1 MRRITRYVVSQFLKV
16 FVAALAIMTCFIV
29 LAVMGQEAI
38 RHGLSPVNVM
48 RLLPYAM
55 PIALL
60 YAVPGTSLFAACSVY
75 GRMSANNEV
84 LAIKSLGVSPMSLIW
99 PNLALAFV
107 LSVGVV
113 WLNDVAVS
121 WGRLGTQ
128 RVILD
133 SVEQIAYGMLRTH
146 HSYASKRFS
155 INVKGVDGER
165 LIRPSVTLHLSDQQ
179 PPAVIAAEEAV
190 LQCDP
195 ENNRLR
201 IFLTNGDVTYGKN
214 RQFVFPDTQV
224 IHVPL
229 WAASRKGDEGD
240 RPSDTALR
248 QIPQKRKE
256 LQEVIRHIERSLATE
271 AAYQML
277 TGDFDGLKDP
287 EWDVRYANLEQA
299 QSQLHRLNTEPWR
312 RWANGFSCLV
322 FVMVGAPLA
331 IQLRNSDVWTS
342 FAACFLPTLVV
353 YYPLLA
359 YGVKFAKS
367 GEWPP
372 FSVWLGNVVFLAV
385 GWWLMR
391 IMMRR

>member
-1 MRRITRYVVSQFLKV
+1 MRRITRYVLAEFLKV
-16 FVAALAIMTCFIV
+16 FVSALGIMTCFIL

-38 RHGLSPVNVM
+38 RHGLSLLNVI
-48 RLLPYAM
+48 RLLPYAF

-84 LAIKSLGVSPMSLIW
+84 LAIKSLGLSPMVLIW

-107 LSVGVV
+107 LSVVVV

-128 RVILD
+128 RVIFD

-155 INVKGVDGER
+155 INVKGVDGQR
-165 LIRPSVTLHLSDQQ
+165 LVRPRVTLHLSDQQ
-179 PPAVIAAEEAV
+179 PLAVIAAEEAV
-190 LQCDP
+190 LQCDA
-195 ENNRLR
+195 ENHRLR
-201 IFLTNGDVTYGKN
+201 ILLTNGEVQYGKN

-229 WAASRKGDEGD
+229 WAASRKGEEGD
-240 RPSDTALR
+240 RPSDAPLREIPQRRSKLQERIR
-248 QIPQKRKE
+248 QIQ
-256 LQEVIRHIERSLATE
+256 QALAAE
-271 AAYQML
+271 AANQML
-277 TGDFDGLKDP
+277 TGDFPALRAAD
-287 EWDVRYANLEQA
+287 WTHRYASLEQA
-299 QSQLHRLNTEPWR
+299 RSQLHRLNTEPWR
-312 RWANGFSCLV
+312 RWANGFSCLA
-322 FVMVGAPLA
+322 FVAVGAPLA

-372 FSVWLGNVVFLAV
+372 CSVWLGNVIFLAA
-385 GWWLMR
+385 GWS
-391 IMMRR
+391 MMKFMLRR